1 MGTRSRVGVVVC
13 VLGVASNAQAGVA
26 LSVGTGLSAVDVS
39 PEGFNV
45 SSATQL
51 TTRLGARIGDTIPFG
66 LIDVARVSLTVEDEY
81 YDGYSYDRRDVGTI
95 LSLLTL
101 GGGVKYLFPGMS
113 DSAARP
119 FLLGALFLVIPTVR
133 SSSNESEVEDNI
145 DSFGLTLGGGAE
157 YAFHPSFA
165 LGAELG
171 LNYLSAATTSEEI
184 SYLQL
189 YSALMLNFYL

>member
-1 MGTRSRVGVVVC
+1 M
-13 VLGVASNAQAGVA
+13 
-26 LSVGTGLSAVDVS
+26 
-39 PEGFNV
+39 
-45 SSATQL
+45 TQL

-66 LIDVARVSLTVEDEY
+66 LLDIGRVSLTVEEE
-81 YDGYSYDRRDVGTI
+81 YSYDRRDVETI

-119 FLLGALFLVIPTVR
+119 FLVGALFIVIPTVR

-157 YAFHPSFA
+157 YAFHASFA

-171 LNYLSAATTSEEI
+171 LNYLSVASTSEEA